1 MDGTE
6 SVRARYR
13 PETITTLFV
22 GESAPFAGTFFYYGN
37 GQIWRNLQTTVDT
50 VFGRDGDF
58 LDRFKSFGWYLDD
71 LVLTPV
77 NYLSLQQRKIM
88 RLNARNNFVS
98 RLVEYRPEAI
108 VCLMKGIGDIVS
120 EATMAAGCRRSAFSV
135 PYPGNGQQ
143 RRFHEQMA
151 AILPLLPRH

>member
-1 MDGTE
+1 MYARGTGLKRLRRCRWRIC
-6 SVRARYR
+6 S
-13 PETITTLFV
+13 LC
-22 GESAPFAGTFFYYGN
+22 GTFLYDGN

-77 NYLSLQQRKIM
+77 NHLSLQQRKIM

-135 PYPGNGQQ
+135 PYPGNG
-143 RRFHEQMA
+143 RA
-151 AILPLLPRH
+151 AAFP